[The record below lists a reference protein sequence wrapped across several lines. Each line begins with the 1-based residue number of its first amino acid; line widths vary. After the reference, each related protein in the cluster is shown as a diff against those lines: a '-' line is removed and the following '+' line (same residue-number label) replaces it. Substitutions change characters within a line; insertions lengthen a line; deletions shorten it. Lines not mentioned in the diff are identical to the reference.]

1 MQPVVR
7 LVVDPV
13 TGLTTQVIVQ
23 WPASMS
29 GAGANASPTFFGKFV
44 PAASPTNCDLGGAPG
59 SCPHPGWLSGEELK
73 LISEWLDIGAQYF
86 NNPFAVPPPN

>member
-1 MQPVVR
+1 MQPVVQ

-13 TGLTTQVIVQ
+13 TGLTTQVIVL

-29 GAGANASPTFFGKFV
+29 GAGANASRTFFNKFV
-44 PAASPTNCDLGGAPG
+44 PGASPTSCDLGGSPG

-73 LISEWLDIGAQYF
+73 LVSEWLDIGAQYY